1 MASILRRAS
10 AAANEVHPRIYVG
23 NFKAS
28 QDIQWLRENKITVIV
43 NCTKDLKF
51 CPTIENTF
59 VKYTYRIPIDD
70 NLELEEID
78 NLTRWAPEAVFSIV
92 QHWREG
98 HCILIHC
105 AAGMQR
111 SAATAAMTI
120 YVLQGYSDYKQAI
133 SQVKSGRPIA
143 FLPSANF
150 KTSIQQFALYYDK
163 QIRPLLING
172 NYVLKND

>member
-1 MASILRRAS
+1 MASMIRRAS

-28 QDIQWLRENKITVIV
+28 QDIQWLRENKITIIV

-51 CPTIENTF
+51 LPEMSHTF

-70 NLELEEID
+70 NLELEEIN
-78 NLTRWAPEAVFSIV
+78 NLTNWAPEAVFNIV
-92 QHWREG
+92 ERWREG
-98 HCILIHC
+98 HTILIHC

-120 YVLQGYSDYKQAI
+120 YVLQGYTDYKQAI

-163 QIRPLLING
+163 QIRPLLINNVNMG
-172 NYVLKND
+172 K

>member
-1 MASILRRAS
+1 MTSMLRRAS

-28 QDIQWLRENKITVIV
+28 QDVQWLRENKITVIV

-51 CPTIENTF
+51 CPIIEQTF
-59 VKYTYRIPIDD
+59 VKYIYRIPVHD
-70 NLELEEID
+70 NLEQEEID
-78 NLTRWAPEAVFSIV
+78 NLTQWAPEAVFSIA

-98 HCILIHC
+98 NTILIHC

-111 SAATAAMTI
+111 SAATAAMTV
-120 YVLQGYSDYKQAI
+120 YVLQGYTDYKQAI
-133 SQVKSGRPIA
+133 SQIKAGRPIA
-143 FLPSANF
+143 FLPAVNF
-150 KTSIQQFALYYDK
+150 KKSIQEFALYYDK

-172 NYVLKND
+172 KHVLKND

>member
-1 MASILRRAS
+1 MASMIRRAS
-10 AAANEVHPRIYVG
+10 AATNEVHPRIYVG

-51 CPTIENTF
+51 SPEMSHTF

-70 NLELEEID
+70 NLELEEIN
-78 NLTRWAPEAVFSIV
+78 NLTNWAPEAVFNIV
-92 QHWREG
+92 ERWREG
-98 HCILIHC
+98 HSILIHC

-120 YVLQGYSDYKQAI
+120 YVLQGYTDYKQAI

-163 QIRPLLING
+163 QIRPLLIN
-172 NYVLKND
+172 NVLK